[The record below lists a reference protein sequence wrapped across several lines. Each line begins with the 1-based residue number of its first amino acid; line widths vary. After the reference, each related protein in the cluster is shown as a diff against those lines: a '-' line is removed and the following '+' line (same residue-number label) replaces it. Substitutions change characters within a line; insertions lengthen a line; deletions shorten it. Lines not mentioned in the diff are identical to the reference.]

1 MTYLSREAS
10 SLSED
15 LWSRIDQTVVN
26 SARRIL
32 TGRRF
37 LPLCGPLGMG
47 VRAVPSDLTG
57 QVEEIEKDGIA
68 VTGGRTYKELPMVH
82 EDFMILGADLAA
94 SAASGLADD
103 LSSAA
108 AAAAACAV
116 REDRLIFQGAGKFG
130 YAGLMTV
137 QGRQTVKKSDWSQGE
152 NPFTD
157 CARAMELLVDK
168 GIYGDYTLVVS
179 PDVYVQMQRIQSGTG
194 VLELERIEKLL
205 QGHVYRTPVLEK
217 GQAVMVCAE
226 EENMDLVIG
235 QDMAAAYL
243 EQTGL
248 NHYFRITES
257 LLLRVKRPGAVVT
270 FG

>member
-1 MTYLSREAS
+1 MTYLSREAA

-15 LWSRIDQTVVN
+15 LWSRIDQTVV
-26 SARRIL
+26 SAARRML

-47 VRAVPSDLTG
+47 ARAVPSDLTG
-57 QVEEIEKDGIA
+57 QVEEMEKNG
-68 VTGGRTYKELPMVH
+68 VTVTAGRAYRELPLIH

-94 SAASGLADD
+94 AAASGIARDMAPV
-103 LSSAA
+103 AA
-108 AAAAACAV
+108 AASACAV
-116 REDRLIFQGAGKFG
+116 REDRFIFQGEKQLG
-130 YAGLMTV
+130 YAGLMNV
-137 QGRQTVKKSDWSQGE
+137 QGRQTVEKSDWSQGE

-157 CARAMELLVDK
+157 CARAIELLIDK
-168 GIYGDYTLVVS
+168 GIYGDYTLIVS
-179 PDVYVQMQRIQSGTG
+179 PDLYVQMQRIQPGTG

-217 GQAVMVCAE
+217 GQAVMVCTE

-257 LLLRVKRPGAVVT
+257 LLLRVKRPEAVVT

>member
-1 MTYLSREAS
+1 M
-10 SLSED
+10 
-15 LWSRIDQTVVN
+15 N
-26 SARRIL
+26 
-32 TGRRF
+32 
-37 LPLCGPLGMG
+37 
-47 VRAVPSDLTG
+47 
-57 QVEEIEKDGIA
+57 
-68 VTGGRTYKELPMVH
+68 
-82 EDFMILGADLAA
+82 
-94 SAASGLADD
+94 
-103 LSSAA
+103 
-108 AAAAACAV
+108 
-116 REDRLIFQGAGKFG
+116 
-130 YAGLMTV
+130 V
-137 QGRQTVKKSDWSQGE
+137 QGRQTVEKSDWSQGE

-157 CARAMELLVDK
+157 CARAIELLIDK
-168 GIYGDYTLVVS
+168 GIYGDYTLIVS
-179 PDVYVQMQRIQSGTG
+179 PDLYVQMQRIQPGTG

-257 LLLRVKRPGAVVT
+257 LLLRVKRPEAVVT